1 MNYTITSKNV
11 RMLNYYKEKMNIFT
25 ILLLAG
31 VAIAFYAV
39 SVYNSLQKLKT
50 QIEASIQE
58 IGNQLK
64 RQASLIPN
72 LESSVKGYMKQET
85 NIFKMLTEARKSVAQ
100 AEESGN
106 VKDINKAIDQIQ
118 GLVPQMKV
126 VLESNPEIKSDQTVV
141 KFMNEL
147 TDTADKIA
155 YARRSVI
162 DLTQSFN
169 QKLVTFPSNLI
180 ANMFGFKKEPGLQT
194 PTSGE
199 HLEVSQSEM
208 SSPKVDLN

>member
-1 MNYTITSKNV
+1 MQIIAV
-11 RMLNYYKEKMNIFT
+11 LFI
-25 ILLLAG
+25 ILLIG
-31 VAIAFYAV
+31 TVYVI
-39 SVYNSLQKLKT
+39 SVYNLLQKLKT

-72 LESSVKGYMKQET
+72 LQASVKGYMKQEKG
-85 NIFKMLTEARKSVAQ
+85 IFEMLTNARKSVMQ
-100 AEESGN
+100 AEQTGN
-106 VKDINKAIDQIQ
+106 VQDINKAIDQIQ
-118 GLVPQMKV
+118 SLVPQMKV
-126 VLESNPEIKSDQTVV
+126 VLESNPEIKSDQAVI

-169 QKLVTFPSNLI
+169 QKLVTFPSNLV
-180 ANMFGFKKEPGLQT
+180 ANAFGFKKEPGLQT

-199 HLEVSQSEM
+199 HLEVSSQEM
-208 SSPKVDLN
+208 ESPKVDLN

>member
-1 MNYTITSKNV
+1 
-11 RMLNYYKEKMNIFT
+11 MNIFT

-31 VAIAFYAV
+31 VVMAFYVV
-39 SVYNSLQKLKT
+39 SVYNGLQKIKT

-85 NIFKMLTEARKSVAQ
+85 NIFKMLTEARKSVTQ

-126 VLESNPEIKSDQTVV
+126 VLESNPEIKSDQTVI

-169 QKLVTFPSNLI
+169 QKLVTFPSNVI
-180 ANMFGFKKEPGLQT
+180 ANAFGFKKEVGLAT
-194 PTSGE
+194 PTSGD
-199 HLEVSQSEM
+199 HLEVSSSEM
-208 SSPKVDLN
+208 KSPKVDLN

>member
-1 MNYTITSKNV
+1 MV
-11 RMLNYYKEKMNIFT
+11 NYYKEKMNIFT

-85 NIFKMLTEARKSVAQ
+85 NIFKMLTEARKSVTQ

-126 VLESNPEIKSDQTVV
+126 ILESNPEIKSDQTVI

-162 DLTQSFN
+162 DLSQSFN

-180 ANMFGFKKEPGLQT
+180 ANAFGFKKEAGLAT

-199 HLEVSQSEM
+199 HLEVSSSEM
-208 SSPKVDLN
+208 KSPKVDLN

>member
-1 MNYTITSKNV
+1 
-11 RMLNYYKEKMNIFT
+11 MNIVLYLVVL
-25 ILLLAG
+25 IAV
-31 VAIAFYAV
+31 VAVYAI
-39 SVYNSLQKLKT
+39 SIYNLLQKLKT

-72 LESSVKGYMKQET
+72 LQASVKGYMKQEKG
-85 NIFKMLTEARKSVAQ
+85 IFEMLTNARKSVMQ
-100 AEESGN
+100 AEQTGN
-106 VKDINKAIDQIQ
+106 VQDINKAIDQIQ

-126 VLESNPEIKSDQTVV
+126 VLESNPEIKSDQTVI

-199 HLEVSQSEM
+199 HLEVSQVEM
-208 SSPKVDLN
+208 GSPKVDLN

>member
-1 MNYTITSKNV
+1 
-11 RMLNYYKEKMNIFT
+11 MNILT
-25 ILLLAG
+25 VLLLAG
-31 VAIAFYAV
+31 VAVAVYAIA
-39 SVYNSLQKLKT
+39 VYNGLQTLKT

-72 LESSVKGYMKQET
+72 LQASVKGYMKQET
-85 NIFKMLTEARKSVAQ
+85 GIFKMLTDARKSVTQ

-118 GLVPQMKV
+118 SLVPQMKV
-126 VLESNPEIKSDQTVV
+126 VLESNPEIKSDQTVI

-180 ANMFGFKKEPGLQT
+180 ANAFGFKKEVGLAT
-194 PTSGE
+194 PASGQ
-199 HLEVSQSEM
+199 HLEVSSTEM
-208 SSPKVDLN
+208 ESPKVDLN